1 MKFKKEYIK
10 VNKGIASVGLEPNG
24 TVSSYFR
31 FVPGKKGFT
40 LERTDYWDESRYFM
54 VVDKHNPTVAIPSK
68 IMNGYGIN
76 PEYDV
81 IPAIREGDG
90 ALSFIIAPVSDV
102 PVPTKII
109 HQKPFYPC
117 LDLDKVN
124 DSKVYTDWDGI
135 YVQSKWNEVLI
146 SVYMNQQLFIR
157 VQEAKPEHRDIA
169 NYNELV
175 ALYGKRLNGLK
186 KGENICFRYNL
197 CGNKKVPLIKPYQEM
212 ARINGRA
219 RLMILYDC
227 GDELILTPPF
237 DHCEICGEEIRY
249 EEELPVDM
257 LVAHETKE
265 RVDDLKQL
273 MISLDELTKKVKLLE
288 EQKDAAEK
296 KAEAATARADASEA
310 KNAQIADILKR
321 VAAL

>member
-10 VNKGIASVGLEPNG
+10 VNKGIASVGFEPNG

-102 PVPTKII
+102 PAPAKII
-109 HQKPFYPC
+109 HQEPFYPC
-117 LDLDKVN
+117 LDLDKTQ
-124 DSKVYTDWDGI
+124 DSKVYTDYGGIFISGKWDHI
-135 YVQSKWNEVLI
+135 LI
-146 SVYMNQQLFIR
+146 SVYMDQQLFIR
-157 VQEAKPEHRDIA
+157 VQEAKPEHHDIA
-169 NYNELV
+169 DYDELV
-175 ALYGKRLNGLK
+175 SIYGNMLSGLK
-186 KGENICFRYNL
+186 RGENICFRYDL
-197 CGNKKVPLIKPYQEM
+197 CGNMRIPLIKPFRDM
-212 ARINGRA
+212 ARINGRG
-219 RLMILYDC
+219 RLMVLYNC
-227 GDELILTPPF
+227 GDELILTPPL

-249 EEELPVDM
+249 EEELPEDM
-257 LVAHETKE
+257 LVAHEAKE
-265 RVDDLKQL
+265 RVDDLRQL
-273 MISLDELTKKVKLLE
+273 MISLDELTKKVKLLK